1 MTNATVEE
9 LETAL
14 EAELANIQAKTTHIE
29 ACDHPKCVS
38 HRELGGRRMDM
49 SFDALRLAAAGQL
62 PPDECEG
69 YWELGR
75 EHGRLEGVIRPW
87 RSRSTDDYD
96 HEEHLG
102 RLEVAGLPYPY
113 SRGLQARG

>member
-9 LETAL
+9 LATAL
-14 EAELANIQAKTTHIE
+14 DAELANIEGERTHVE
-29 ACDHPKCVS
+29 ACDHPKCVK
-38 HRELGGRRMDM
+38 HRELRGRVMDV

-62 PPDECEG
+62 PPGECAA
-69 YWELGR
+69 YWELER
-75 EHGRLEGVIRPW
+75 EDGRLDRVIRPW
-87 RSRSTDDYD
+87 HSRSMDDYD
-96 HEEHLG
+96 HDEHVR